1 MSKDYF
7 CGSLLI
13 CSCEILLIWLYPY
26 PYVSSEF
33 SVVHYT
39 DPKVYNF
46 DQFLAFL
53 SLSKCFFVMR
63 LIPHLTAVKSNASK
77 KLYDLNGVPI
87 NNSLFV
93 RVQFKERPLMI
104 LGGSLLLCTV
114 VFGFAMQIFE
124 RGIGPQDSTYDKF
137 YEVANSMWVVIL
149 GITTVGYGDIAPDT
163 HIARLITAA
172 GCFIGNIVLILMTL
186 VISNMI
192 HHNSSE
198 L

>member
-1 MSKDYF
+1 
-7 CGSLLI
+7 
-13 CSCEILLIWLYPY
+13 
-26 PYVSSEF
+26 
-33 SVVHYT
+33 VHYT

-63 LIPHLTAVKSNASK
+63 LIPHLTAVKSRASK

-87 NNSLFV
+87 DNSLFV

-104 LGGSLLLCTV
+104 LGVSLLLCTV

-172 GCFIGNIVLILMTL
+172 GCFIGNIVLILMTV

-192 HHNSSE
+192 QHNSSE

>member
-1 MSKDYF
+1 MSKDSF

-13 CSCEILLIWLYPY
+13 CSCEIILIWLFPY
-26 PYVSSEF
+26 PYVRSEF
-33 SVVHYT
+33 SVVHFT

-53 SLSKCFFVMR
+53 SLAKSFFVFR
-63 LIPHLTAVKSNASK
+63 LIPHLTAVKSSSSRM
-77 KLYDLNGVPI
+77 LYDINGVPI

-93 RVQFKERPLMI
+93 RVQFKERPLAI
-104 LGGSLLLCTV
+104 LGGSLLSCTV

-163 HIARLITAA
+163 HIARLITAF
-172 GCFIGNIVLILMTL
+172 GCFIGYVILILLTV

-192 HHNSSE
+192 THNSSE